1 MGSNRII
8 SVMDENEQKKVD
20 SERIVSIMVENE
32 KKRKKNIARFHKCIF
47 HMHSP
52 VSHDYKLI
60 DGVKNWGELS
70 EEDLLRIAE
79 EKELPLNLISKDHL
93 DSLAKDVYDS
103 RLELLAFFLL
113 AHELMSKEIELV
125 VLTDHNTISG
135 YHKLV
140 KSITM
145 LYEQFKGCYKVC
157 TEIILG
163 IEISCSDKCHVVGI
177 FDEKRHSP
185 SLQKWIDGYI
195 MSDNDGT
202 YLNSIEVLEK
212 INKIGGIGYIGH
224 LNSLPLFNEG
234 HVNGAYKEHLF
245 NLEYNHFFG
254 VSIKDEEIGE
264 EKNNYKEIA
273 EKKAEIQKKYIS
285 HFTQRHF
292 NYIVDED
299 SHLLR
304 EVGNRSFW
312 IKGQRLDYHMIYD
325 ALNDFQTSISHEEP
339 TEISSYIKSLYI
351 DNKCFYK
358 GQNGE
363 GMIIPF
369 SDNMNALIGG
379 RGTGKSTMLNII
391 EFLASQIVENKKT
404 LEYIIKQGTI
414 CLLYSHKEQDYYIM
428 FHSGGGD
435 DNDKEF
441 IRKCFPINNGREDI
455 DKENERK
462 QRKTVIQDRIQIFQY
477 ENGKTK
483 EITQVKKLL
492 DEMFTR
498 KFSVNHLVNIAG
510 NQSETV
516 DFILDL
522 LNKNSKLNKGISLS
536 PSGKRW
542 IWIDKKY
549 KDLNKIL
556 SERRKEVN
564 KVINPFNTS
573 QDKKIRIT
581 YRQKKIEEFGF
592 NWRWILGVY
601 SEDFSKPFSNYNITN
616 ESVIG
621 LLEYL
626 SSLTNPIDVAL
637 KFYKREYEAFINC
650 VDISR
655 YCMDNSIENINR
667 SLEKLNKENINNFF
681 DAVKD
686 KICNGERKICDFLRK
701 YLKEV
706 ESFGLDFNINN
717 KESTQNLGVLFKPI
731 DEVSMGQKVV
741 AMISFILE
749 YSKFTNDLSPLIID
763 QPEDNLDNQYIYR
776 NLVKDFRSIKNSRQ
790 IIIATHNS
798 TILINSGCENVIIL
812 QSDNERAWME
822 KNGYSKKKEIN
833 RRVIN
838 ILEGGVEAFQN
849 KVKIYREN
857 IDFKKIY

>member
-1 MGSNRII
+1 MNSNRIT

-20 SERIVSIMVENE
+20 SERIVSIIVENE

-47 HMHSP
+47 HIHSP

-60 DGVKNWGELS
+60 DGVKNWRDLS
-70 EEDLLRIAE
+70 ERDLLKIAE
-79 EKELPLNLISKDHL
+79 EKKLPLDLISEDHL
-93 DSLAKDVYDS
+93 DSLAKDDYES

-113 AHELMSKEIELV
+113 AHELMIKDIELV

-145 LYEQFKGCYKVC
+145 LYEQFKCCYKVC
-157 TEIILG
+157 TEVILG

-177 FDEKRHSP
+177 FEEKSHSL

-195 MSDNDGT
+195 MSDKDGT

-212 INKIGGIGYIGH
+212 INKIGGIGYIAH

-245 NLEYNHFFG
+245 RLEHNHFFG
-254 VSIKDEEIGE
+254 VSIKDEEIEGE
-264 EKNNYKEIA
+264 ENNYKEIVK
-273 EKKAEIQKKYIS
+273 KKAEIQKKNIRL
-285 HFTQRHF
+285 FTKRCF
-292 NYIVDED
+292 NYIIDED
-299 SHLLR
+299 SHLLE
-304 EVGNRSFW
+304 EVGGRSFW
-312 IKGQRLDYHMIYD
+312 IKGQRLNYSMIYD
-325 ALNDFQTSISHEEP
+325 ALNDFQTSISSEEP

-358 GQNGE
+358 GPNGE

-414 CLLYSHKEQDYYIM
+414 CLLYSHKGQDYYIM

-441 IRKCFPINNGREDI
+441 VRKCFPVNNRWEDI

-477 ENGKTK
+477 ENGEIK
-483 EITQVKKLL
+483 EVTQVKKLL

-522 LNKNSKLNKGISLS
+522 LNKNSELNKGISLS
-536 PSGKRW
+536 TLGRTWKWIEKNYKELNETLSKR
-542 IWIDKKY
+542 K
-549 KDLNKIL
+549 
-556 SERRKEVN
+556 KEVD
-564 KVINPFNTS
+564 KVILPFNES
-573 QDKKIRIT
+573 QNKKIRIT
-581 YRQKKIEEFGF
+581 YRQKKMNEFSFSWKG
-592 NWRWILGVY
+592 ILGIY
-601 SEDFSKPFSNYNITN
+601 SEDSNKPFCKYNITN
-616 ESVIG
+616 ESVMG
-621 LLEYL
+621 LVEDL
-626 SSLTNPIDVAL
+626 SSQTNPIDVAL
-637 KFYKREYEAFINC
+637 RLYKRDYKSLINC
-650 VDISR
+650 VEIEK
-655 YCMDNSIENINR
+655 YCMGESIENINR
-667 SLEKLNKENINNFF
+667 DLVKLNQENITNFL
-681 DAVKD
+681 DALKN
-686 KICNGERKICDFLRK
+686 KICNGEILICDFLRK

-812 QSDNERAWME
+812 QSDNARAWME
-822 KNGYSKKKEIN
+822 KNGYSKNKEIN

>member
-1 MGSNRII
+1 MGSNRIT
-8 SVMDENEQKKVD
+8 SAMDENKQKMVD
-20 SERIVSIMVENE
+20 SERIVSMMIEKE

-60 DGVKNWGELS
+60 DGVKNWRELS
-70 EEDLLRIAE
+70 ERDLLKIAE
-79 EKELPLNLISKDHL
+79 EKKLPLNLISKDHL
-93 DSLAKDVYDS
+93 DSLAKDNYES

-113 AHELMSKEIELV
+113 AHELMIKDIELV
-125 VLTDHNTISG
+125 VLTDHNTILG

-157 TEIILG
+157 TEVILG

-177 FDEKRHSP
+177 FNEKIHIHP
-185 SLQKWIDGYI
+185 LQEWIDECI

-202 YLNSIEVLEK
+202 FLNSIEVLKK
-212 INKIGGIGYIGH
+212 INKIGGMGYIAH

-245 NLEYNHFFG
+245 KLEYNHFFG
-254 VSIKDEEIGE
+254 VSVKDGEIEEG
-264 EKNNYKEIA
+264 KNNYKEIA
-273 EKKAEIQKKYIS
+273 KKKAKIQNKNIRPFVNKY
-285 HFTQRHF
+285 F
-292 NYIVDED
+292 NYIIDED
-299 SHLLR
+299 SHLLE
-304 EVGNRSFW
+304 EVGGRSFW
-312 IKGQRLDYHMIYD
+312 IKGQRLDYHMMYD
-325 ALNDFQTSISHEEP
+325 ALNDFQTSISHEKP

-358 GQNGE
+358 GQSGE

-369 SDNMNALIGG
+369 SENMNALIGG

-414 CLLYSHKEQDYYIM
+414 CLLYSHKGRDYYIM

-441 IRKCFPINNGREDI
+441 IRKCFPANGGGYI
-455 DKENERK
+455 DKENERT

-477 ENGKTK
+477 ENGKIK

-516 DFILDL
+516 EFILDL
-522 LNKNSKLNKGISLS
+522 LNKNSELNKGVSLS
-536 PSGKRW
+536 TSGRTWKW
-542 IWIDKKY
+542 IEKKY
-549 KDLNKIL
+549 KGLKEAL
-556 SERRKEVN
+556 SKRKKEVD
-564 KVINPFNTS
+564 KVILPFNES
-573 QDKKIRIT
+573 QNNKIRII
-581 YRQKKIEEFGF
+581 YRQKKMNEFSFSWKG
-592 NWRWILGVY
+592 ILGIY
-601 SEDFSKPFSNYNITN
+601 SEDFNKPFCKYNITN
-616 ESVIG
+616 ESVMG
-621 LLEYL
+621 LIEDL
-626 SSLTNPIDVAL
+626 SSQTNPIDVAL
-637 KFYKREYEAFINC
+637 RFYKRDYKSLINR
-650 VDISR
+650 VEIEK
-655 YCMDNSIENINR
+655 YCMDESIANINR
-667 SLEKLNKENINNFF
+667 DLVKLNQDNITDFF
-681 DAVKD
+681 DALKN
-686 KICNGERKICDFLRK
+686 KICNGEILICNFLRK
-701 YLKEV
+701 YLKDV

-717 KESTQNLGVLFKPI
+717 KESTQNLGLLFKPI

-812 QSDNERAWME
+812 QSDNARAWME
-822 KNGYSKKKEIN
+822 KNGYSKNKEIN